1 MPEVGTATR
10 SEGVVG
16 EGRMV
21 VGVAPGVMM
30 VAVTVVVARLR
41 SPEGGFLNG
50 GGREFRFKS
59 GRGRLRRTGRE
70 GKKGFFVR
78 LTLGLG
84 VLDGEDAADG
94 AGDDGD
100 DDDGD

>member
-1 MPEVGTATR
+1 MG
-10 SEGVVG
+10 EGVSFVSK
-16 EGRMV
+16 V
-21 VGVAPGVMM
+21 VEVDYG
-30 VAVTVVVARLR
+30 AR
-41 SPEGGFLNG
+41 GG
-50 GGREFRFKS
+50 
-59 GRGRLRRTGRE
+59 E